1 MNTNSRKQDARSQ
14 VKTEGSGLNNPQG
27 FDLYQQITDQIL
39 EAMDQ
44 AQGQGRRLWDAQPS
58 LPLNLATGKPYT
70 GMNTLILWGAALSR
84 GYQSPSWL
92 TYKQATE
99 KGGQV
104 RKGEHGTRA
113 VFFKPYES
121 RDTDPDTGEET
132 TTDRLIMKSFTV
144 FNLDQIDGITAPA
157 MEARPAFEVMADAER
172 LLQRTPAPI
181 REGGPSACYIPSRD
195 EIHMP
200 ARETFVNPE
209 AFYSVAYHEATHATG
224 HQSRLARQFST
235 RFGDEAYAMEELV
248 AELGAAFLCAEVGIL
263 PQTRADHAHYLAH
276 WVRVLRSDRKA
287 IFTAAAAA
295 SKAAAFIK
303 GHTEARAEAA

>member
-1 MNTNSRKQDARSQ
+1 MNTNSRKRDARSQ

-27 FDLYQQITDQIL
+27 FDLYQQITDQSL

-84 GYQSPSWL
+84 GYQSPYWL